1 MMPATM
7 DWLVLKRELGVLT
20 GLDRD
25 ALHIYAAVA
34 IQGGTALLLRRKLG
48 DWLPWLAVA
57 AIALLNEGA
66 DIYSDVWPDRALQA
80 SKTIHDLV
88 NTMIMPTA
96 LMILSRVRPAFIGRS

>member
-1 MMPATM
+1 MLSTM
-7 DWLVLKRELGVLT
+7 DWLVFKRELGAVT

-25 ALHIYAAVA
+25 ALHVYAAVA
-34 IQGGTALLLRRKLG
+34 IQSGAALVLRRKLG

-66 DIYSDVWPDRALQA
+66 DIYSDVWPERALQA

-96 LMILSRVRPAFIGRS
+96 LMIISRVRPAFIGRS